1 MQNDDE
7 LDISMS
13 DPNRFE
19 SAKAKRKALEQKLKK
34 EGLQLAAK
42 GPAMADASR
51 LKLSVLRNQFEGQ
64 KDDQQKRDQ
73 KQKEKAALKSFGTK
87 TREQELKAGQLT
99 ADTNPNA
106 DQLVQQGNRD
116 DAVQDEQKGT
126 EIQGEGEA

>member
-1 MQNDDE
+1 
-7 LDISMS
+7 
-13 DPNRFE
+13 
-19 SAKAKRKALEQKLKK
+19 
-34 EGLQLAAK
+34 
-42 GPAMADASR
+42 MADASR